1 MLDAAIA
8 LRSLV
13 VTGGGGEGGTT
24 MTRFRNRDDE
34 HLRRAIEP
42 AREAR
47 TRGNVPFGSVLV
59 GEAGAALA
67 EGRNTVTTERDAPGH
82 AETNLLRAA
91 FRSLDAQT
99 LASSALYSIAEPRAS
114 RASARARPDPLTRSP
129 TAGAL
134 LLCDNLT
141 GKPKNLNRT
150 VRKKRRVWSKD
161 TGTCPE

>member
-42 AREAR
+42 ACEAR

-99 LASSALYSIAEPRAS
+99 LASSALHSIAEQRAS
-114 RASARARPDPLTRSP
+114 RASAGTRPDPLTRRP
-129 TAGAL
+129 IAGAL
-134 LLCDNLT
+134 LLDNLT
-141 GKPKNLNRT
+141 KEQDLNRT
-150 VRKKRRVWSKD
+150 RGKEPETWSKD
-161 TGTCPE
+161 PGTRPE

>member
-1 MLDAAIA
+1 MLNAAIA

-24 MTRFRNRDDE
+24 MTRFRNHDDE
-34 HLRRAIEP
+34 HLRRAIEL

-59 GEAGAALA
+59 
-67 EGRNTVTTERDAPGH
+67 
-82 AETNLLRAA
+82 
-91 FRSLDAQT
+91 
-99 LASSALYSIAEPRAS
+99 
-114 RASARARPDPLTRSP
+114 
-129 TAGAL
+129 
-134 LLCDNLT
+134 NLT

-150 VRKKRRVWSKD
+150 LRKERRVWSKD